1 MTAAPETTRPS
12 TVPHEPALQD
22 CSVPIPA
29 RFEELRREL
38 RAQRGTEAFKRAFDV
53 VAAIAGLLLFLPL
66 LPFLA
71 IVTRLESAGP
81 LLFRQT
87 RIGRD
92 GRPFTCYKIRSMVQ
106 DAEGLKQKYAHLNE
120 ADGAA
125 FKIRQDPR
133 ITRVGRFVR
142 RSSLDEFP
150 QLLNVLRGDMSIV
163 GPRPQIP
170 AEVAEYEEHHKAR
183 LLVKPGIT
191 CLWQVS
197 GRNDV
202 DFEEWMR
209 LDREY
214 VERRSLALDFSILL
228 RTLPAV
234 IHRRG
239 AY

>member
-1 MTAAPETTRPS
+1 MTAVAEERTATLLGPEEYT
-12 TVPHEPALQD
+12 D
-22 CSVPIPA
+22 
-29 RFEELRREL
+29 LRERL
-38 RAQRGTEAFKRAFDV
+38 RSQRGLELFKRVFDIF
-53 VAAIAGLLLFLPL
+53 AASVGLLLFLPL

-71 IVTRLESAGP
+71 IMIKLESSGP
-81 LLFRQT
+81 LFFRQT
-87 RIGRD
+87 RVGRG
-92 GRPFTCYKIRSMVQ
+92 GRLFECYKIRSMVVG
-106 DAEGLKQKYAHLNE
+106 AEALKEQYQHLNE

-125 FKIRQDPR
+125 FKIREDPR
-133 ITRVGRFVR
+133 ITRVGKFVR

-150 QLLNVLRGDMSIV
+150 QLFNVLRGDMSII

-170 AEVAEYEEHHKAR
+170 AEVEEYAPRHRVR

-191 CLWQVS
+191 CLWQTS

-214 VERRSLALDFSILL
+214 VENRSLRLDIEILL

-234 IHRRG
+234 MARRG

>member
-1 MTAAPETTRPS
+1 MTAAPETSRS
-12 TVPHEPALQD
+12 RIDAARDAADAPA
-22 CSVPIPA
+22 VEIPA
-29 RFEELRREL
+29 RYAALRERL
-38 RAQRGTEAFKRAFDV
+38 RAQMGTRVVKRIVDI
-53 VAAIAGLLLFLPL
+53 VAAAFGLLLFLPL

-71 IVTRLESAGP
+71 VVIKLESRGP

-87 RIGRD
+87 RIGED
-92 GRPFTCYKIRSMVQ
+92 GRPFTCYKIRSMVV
-106 DAEGLKQKYAHLNE
+106 DAEDLKQQYAHLNE

-133 ITRVGRFVR
+133 ITRSGRFVR

-150 QLLNVLRGDMSIV
+150 QLFNVLRGDMSIV

-170 AEVAEYEEHHKAR
+170 AEVAQYREEHKAR

-214 VERRSLALDFSILL
+214 VESRSLALDFSILL

-234 IHRRG
+234 MDRRG